1 MEASL
6 MAKSAGPSASGDPYY
21 VFKEDLE
28 SKVSSIHQKYKRWKH
43 LLDARD
49 ASPTKDFGK
58 LTDELTKELATA
70 ERSLGFLEQ
79 SIRAIEA
86 DRTKYA
92 HIDRVQV
99 SSRKSFVSDTRQDL
113 MAMTAALTS
122 DAAKSKVRRDERKML
137 APLTPAP
144 IDRNS
149 ILADEKQHQQQI
161 IKEQD
166 KDLDELHTSVNRLG
180 QVAVTINS
188 EIKSQNEM
196 LKDVDA
202 DLDDTTERMNFVM
215 AKMSRLLKTKDTC
228 QLGGIIFLTIVLLV
242 MVFLVIYT

>member
-28 SKVSSIHQKYKRWKH
+28 SKVSSLHAKYKRWKS

-49 ASPTKDFGK
+49 VSPTKDFPK
-58 LTDELTKELATA
+58 LTDELTKELTTA

-86 DRTKYA
+86 DRAKYA
-92 HIDRVQV
+92 HIDRVEV
-99 SSRKSFVSDTRQDL
+99 SSRKRFVSETRQDL
-113 MAMTAALTS
+113 LTMSSALTS
-122 DAAKSKVRRDERKML
+122 DAAKNKVRRDERKML
-137 APLTPAP
+137 QPLEAAP
-144 IDRNS
+144 IDRNE
-149 ILADEKQHQQQI
+149 LFVDEKQRQAQI

-166 KDLDELHTSVNRLG
+166 ASLDQLHTSVGRLG
-180 QVAVTINS
+180 QVAVTIKT
-188 EIKSQNEM
+188 EVESQNTM

-228 QLGGIIFLTIVLLV
+228 QLSGIIFLTVVLLI